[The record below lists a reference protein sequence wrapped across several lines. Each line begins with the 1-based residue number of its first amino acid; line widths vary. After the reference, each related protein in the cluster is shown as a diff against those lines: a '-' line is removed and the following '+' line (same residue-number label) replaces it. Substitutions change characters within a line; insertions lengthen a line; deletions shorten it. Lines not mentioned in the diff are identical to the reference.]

1 MTKPDPLTI
10 AMTAPV
16 TVEVP
21 FETEQPKVK
30 PLIEPYVH
38 PKAKM
43 EDGQLKTTI
52 ALGVKVTW

>member
-30 PLIEPYVH
+30 PSIEPYVH
-38 PKAKM
+38 PSMKI
-43 EDGQLKTTI
+43 EDGKLKTTI
-52 ALGVKVTW
+52 ELGVKVTW